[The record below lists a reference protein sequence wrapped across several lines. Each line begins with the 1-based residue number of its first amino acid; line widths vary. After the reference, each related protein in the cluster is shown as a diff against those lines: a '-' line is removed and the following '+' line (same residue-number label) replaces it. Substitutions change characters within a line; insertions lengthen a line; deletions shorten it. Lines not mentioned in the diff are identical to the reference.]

1 MAHHHHHRYHGGNRT
16 NPLLIV
22 LIVVLAAGLVGFLV
36 YDHIQEEKR
45 AAELRVI
52 EQQEREERRA
62 KEEAR
67 KAEEKRIAE
76 ERAQQRA
83 QDSFYQ
89 MLADGFDVNVLIVG
103 DSIGAGHGASDADH
117 R

>member
-1 MAHHHHHRYHGGNRT
+1 MFF
-16 NPLLIV
+16 LLFQAVILRKQSQPIV

-67 KAEEKRIAE
+67 KAEEKRVFRSSSAVLFL
-76 ERAQQRA
+76 
-83 QDSFYQ
+83 QDRIMQAVLPAPHHTLRYTF
-89 MLADGFDVNVLIVG
+89 VN
-103 DSIGAGHGASDADH
+103 AS
-117 R
+117 RRLW

>member
-1 MAHHHHHRYHGGNRT
+1 MTHHHHKPHGGNRT
-16 NPLLIV
+16 NPLWIILIA
-22 LIVVLAAGLVGFLV
+22 VLAAGLVGFLV

-52 EQQEREERRA
+52 AEQENEE
-62 KEEAR
+62 EN
-67 KAEEKRIAE
+67 RIAE

-89 MLADGFDVNVLIVG
+89 KLADGFDVNVLIVG
-103 DSIGAGHGASDADH
+103 DSIGGG
-117 R
+117 RRF